1 MAAAWRLEYDE
12 RSARL
17 VSWEHP
23 AAGQPIQRKATPVD
37 GNELTAL
44 TARWRSEYRTAG
56 CDLESIGAKLWQ
68 FLAAHAPVGE
78 MRKAGNTVR
87 LLIDAE
93 GVLAEWP
100 WEILHDGSGFTLLS
114 DSAAI
119 EPVRWLPGSAP
130 NLDPANRPLRVLFM
144 AASAEGVKPV
154 LDHEGEE
161 RAILDGA
168 RKNHAG
174 IDLVV
179 EDTGSIEGLGYRLA
193 ANGAREDCAD
203 VSWYDIVHV
212 SGHADVST
220 DGPVFILETELGE
233 RDNVEPPRLI
243 DTFGERWPRLT
254 FLSGCST
261 ARDNGTA
268 TRGMATAI
276 VRAGAPLVLGW
287 ALPVGDAAATAAAAV
302 IYAKLAENHA
312 PDRAIRL
319 ARKALFNA
327 KSKYWHLL
335 RVVARDVP
343 QKSFVT
349 AASHPGRAVLRN
361 VDADQEVE
369 YFDSEHEE
377 SGRVCPRGRFVG
389 RRRPLQRTTSVLRH
403 GRALGQTDSL
413 HRPGVVIHGL
423 GGQGKSSLGC
433 RLLDRFRDHLRVILV
448 GRVDEPMLIRKLGEK
463 VQAIAPPPLA
473 NGRAV
478 MDVLQDSSL
487 TFVARMEQIVRHPAT
502 SKLLLVFDDF
512 EANVERIAS
521 ESVTYRQL
529 AIDVVTACATA
540 IRSTNS
546 SSRVILTSWHGVPLC
561 GPGWKLESEHL
572 EPLSP
577 EDQEKKLV
585 HLPALR
591 ERRDE
596 DVAVEAIRLAGGNP
610 RLLEY
615 FDRCLA
621 DGNTD
626 PAALLEAVRAAS
638 PDHRLDRFV
647 ERLVNMIETQQPGFE
662 SALSRLAIVELP
674 AARAVALATI
684 AMGSLGNDLLD
695 RGAALGLVEAAIA
708 VEDRQ
713 PRYLVPPIVRALVS
727 KPDATAASRAADAIN
742 RLSWRGDTDAR
753 LLELIRLARQGGRVS
768 LTADAMGVLATRW
781 LTKDRF
787 RDACTLCRDMPADH
801 GDFKLSIA
809 AGRAEAAAG
818 TATKAGE
825 HFAHAWQLTDKA
837 AEAGGSLDDRDLANA
852 EVWFSEWLVRQGK
865 NDDAE
870 PLVRRAAERFEKL
883 CDVRSRAITLGKIA
897 DIYQARG
904 DLDGA
909 LKIRQEEQLPVFEKL
924 GDVRALLMARANIAL
939 TMLARNRQDDVPEI
953 VSLLVWSYRTAAE
966 RGFAEAV
973 QLEQILRKLGID
985 SR

>member
-1 MAAAWRLEYDE
+1 MAAVWRLEYDE
-12 RSARL
+12 RSSQL
-17 VSWEHP
+17 ISWEHP

-448 GRVDEPMLIRKLGEK
+448 GHVDEPTLIRKLGEK

-478 MDVLQDSSL
+478 MDVLQDGSL
-487 TFVARMEQIVRHPAT
+487 PLKFRLTQILSHPPTAR
-502 SKLLLVFDDF
+502 LLFVFDDF
-512 EANVERIAS
+512 EKNVDR
-521 ESVTYRQL
+521 VGCDGVLYTY
-529 AIDVVTACATA
+529 AAVGVVTACADA
-540 IRSTNS
+540 IRAVANS
-546 SSRVILTSWHGVPLC
+546 QSRVIITCWHTVPLSSA
-561 GPGWKLESEHL
+561 GWKFADEHL
-572 EPLSP
+572 EPLSDA
-577 EDQEKKLV
+577 EQARQR
-585 HLPALR
+585 ALALNFSTASN
-591 ERRDE
+591 DAATC
-596 DVAVEAIRLAGGNP
+596 DYLCFAGGNP
-610 RLLEY
+610 VLITMLSNIDAVPSEAST
-615 FDRCLA
+615 LA
-621 DGNTD
+621 DLNNLFT
-626 PAALLEAVRAAS
+626 AAEARAYI
-638 PDHRLDRFV
+638 HRLFD
-647 ERLVNMIETQQPGFE
+647 LVREIASSDP
-662 SALSRLAIVELP
+662 P
-674 AARAVALATI
+674 AARGL
-684 AMGSLGNDLLD
+684 
-695 RGAALGLVEAAIA
+695 AALSVLSSGNPRTIVDAVLAATGHPTLIDRIVSYGLINCTRSRH
-708 VEDRQ
+708 DS
-713 PRYLVPPIVRALVS
+713 PIRYAVPPIVRCAVKELVNL
-727 KPDATAASRAADAIN
+727 T
-742 RLSWRGDTDAR
+742 TD
-753 LLELIRLARQGGRVS
+753 ELIVAKDKALDILGRVS
-768 LTADAMGVLATRW
+768 IGRHDTDVL
-781 LTKDRF
+781 KD
-787 RDACTLCRDMPADH
+787 
-801 GDFKLSIA
+801 
-809 AGRAEAAAG
+809 
-818 TATKAGE
+818 
-825 HFAHAWQLTDKA
+825 
-837 AEAGGSLDDRDLANA
+837 
-852 EVWFSEWLVRQGK
+852 
-865 NDDAE
+865 
-870 PLVRRAAERFEKL
+870 
-883 CDVRSRAITLGKIA
+883 
-897 DIYQARG
+897 
-904 DLDGA
+904 
-909 LKIRQEEQLPVFEKL
+909 
-924 GDVRALLMARANIAL
+924 
-939 TMLARNRQDDVPEI
+939 I
-953 VSLLVWSYRTAAE
+953 VSLSLE
-966 RGFAEAV
+966 RGKTENAVHVGKVLLRRLVDQSHFVEAQSIDKVIPASEDEELTVTRGRLYLNHGPRELCPATFTAIKSIAESTASSSECRAYAMHVFGQWCRNNKDGHQNWHEMLQQAAGIYRSIGREEDAANILIELADAYEEIGNRAQAV
-973 QLEQILRKLGID
+973 ALLTSTSWPSHLLIKDKVASDYIKDKLEEWKAV
-985 SR
+985 